1 MRKLLTKN
9 VKLKEKIQSSM
20 LNESYDRASQSISSE
35 QTSMKS
41 ERKLEADSSNLTD
54 TRQSC
59 ETLQEIEINS
69 VMNNS
74 RKLSSSE
81 MTERKRKLST
91 RYES

>member
-1 MRKLLTKN
+1 MRKSLTKN

-41 ERKLEADSSNLTD
+41 ERKLEADSSNSTD